1 MDWDPPNSEK
11 SDSVFV
17 WDENS
22 QLYFHASSGFYHD
35 PNAGWYYSSRD
46 GHYYKFEDGNYVLLD
61 STKDDA
67 EETYPCK
74 EAAPENTEQVYGNNN
89 EDSPS
94 LLDSEFEAQKQMET
108 LSNDPDHDL
117 VNSVSTPT
125 IENPP
130 PPPSEWLEDMLID
143 LYLSGYKT
151 ENNAADTMTMP
162 LETDDGYAEVN
173 GNTCEVDDNWIAES
187 VDANGMVDKSTLDE
201 SIAYSDTYELE
212 EGEWIPDAEDLN
224 GIFNATT
231 TDEGILSEEEKW
243 RAQYGQVIESE
254 TDLVSE
260 IPVVDMW
267 DWEMVKGSK
276 KDGKDMAARLV
287 GRIVKQSA
295 KRHPSI
301 PSGGGKF
308 RSAPISEVHLDLD
321 KCTDCEILVQD
332 MWLLYPLMTLLT
344 QQEIG
349 IFLNYHLRERSPVLR
364 SLVKELPWVQ
374 VKVS

>member
-1 MDWDPPNSEK
+1 MDWDPQNSEK

-35 PNAGWYYSSRD
+35 PSAGWYYSSRD

-61 STKDDA
+61 SNKDDG
-67 EETYPCK
+67 EETYPCE
-74 EAAPENTEQVYGNNN
+74 EAAPESTEQVYGNNN
-89 EDSPS
+89 EEYPS
-94 LLDSEFEAQKQMET
+94 FLESEFKAYQQTET
-108 LSNDPDHDL
+108 LSNDPDYDL
-117 VNSVSTPT
+117 LNSVSTPT

-130 PPPSEWLEDMLID
+130 PPPSEWLEDTLID

-151 ENNAADTMTMP
+151 ENSTADTMTVP
-162 LETDDGYAEVN
+162 LETDDGSADV
-173 GNTCEVDDNWIAES
+173 GDKWIPGP
-187 VDANGMVDKSTLDE
+187 VDANGIVDKTTVDE
-201 SIAYSDTYELE
+201 GIAYSDTYELE

-224 GIFNATT
+224 QLNGTADAST
-231 TDEGILSEEEKW
+231 TDEGILSDEEKW

-254 TDLVSE
+254 TDLASE
-260 IPVVDMW
+260 FPVVDMW

-276 KDGKDMAARLV
+276 KDGKDKAARLV
-287 GRIVKQSA
+287 GRIVKHSA

-321 KCTDCEILVQD
+321 KCTDCEILVPD
-332 MWLLYPLMTLLT
+332 MWLLYQLMTLLI
-344 QQEIG
+344 QQKIG
-349 IFLNYHLRERSPVLR
+349 IFLNYHLRERSAVLQ
-364 SLVKELPWVQ
+364 SLGKELLRLQ
-374 VKVS
+374 VKFS